1 MTPPRRLTARA
12 LVSLLAVGVGALLLV
27 SSAQADFDFLPG
39 TEGFSVSA
47 LHQEGTPATQAGS
60 HPYQLTV
67 GFTLT
72 SHELVGRT
80 LPEGDIKHLT
90 ADLPRGLVVDPQ
102 ATPRCTEAQL
112 ESDHQTGGG
121 CPPSAAVGTIDVT
134 TNFQDTVV
142 TFHSPLFNMMPPPGE
157 PAEFGVDV
165 GDLAVYFH
173 LAGGVGGAPD
183 YTLFAEANDI
193 ISKLPVIAAST
204 TLWGDPSS
212 PSHDAERCPV
222 EGPCDSPVERTRAA
236 FLTMPTACA
245 GPLSATIGA
254 ASWQEPGTEIAD
266 TAELPGLEGCG
277 ALAFAPSIAV
287 QPETAAADSPTGLQV
302 DLHFPQ
308 NEEYE
313 SEGQVP
319 QLAEAQLR
327 DAVVTLPAGM
337 AINPS
342 SAEGL
347 AACTP
352 EQFGLTGP
360 NATKPAECPSASKLG
375 TVEVDTPLLD
385 HPLPG
390 AVYLAAQGD
399 NPFHSLL
406 AIYVAIDDPIT
417 GVIVKLAGHVQPNA
431 ETGQLTT
438 TFEENPQLPFEEL
451 KFHFFGGPRAA
462 LTTPPTCGTKT
473 TSTDLTPWTSPE
485 GEDAHP
491 SSSFTVTSGPGGSAC
506 AETSAEAS
514 NHPSFSAG
522 TVSAQAGAF
531 SPFALKLSREDGSQE
546 LKALNVTLPPG
557 LIGKLAGVAE
567 CPQADIE
574 AAERRSGEG
583 EGRIEQESPS
593 CPASS
598 EVGAV
603 TVGVGSGSPFY
614 VHGHAYLTGPYKGAP
629 FGIAIVT
636 PAIAGPFDLGTV
648 VVRSALYVNPG
659 TAQVTV
665 KSDEIPHILDGI
677 PLDVRSIAVDVNRP
691 DFTLNPTSCD
701 PMAISGE
708 AFSIPGQAAGLTDP
722 FQVGGCAS
730 LPFNPSLTVF
740 TQAKT
745 SKADG
750 ADLIV
755 KVAQTPG
762 EANIHNVDLTIPK
775 ILPSRLSTLQQACIE
790 AQFNA
795 NPAGCPEGSFI
806 GTAIAHTPVLNVP
819 LSGPAIL
826 VSHGS
831 AEFPDVEFLLQGE
844 GVEIILDGKTD
855 IKAGITYSKFETVP
869 DAPISS
875 FETILPE
882 GPHSVLT
889 TERPGST
896 NLCAQKLTIPAAF
909 TAQNGT
915 EIQRDTPI
923 EVEGCSTSLSFTS
936 SIKRESLALSVY
948 APAAGKLTAS
958 GKGLTT
964 ASRTAKGHEEITIT
978 LRQKQAGKF
987 KTSVKV
993 VFSPS
998 TGKAREKQ
1006 SKSTKVTFKR

>member
-12 LVSLLAVGVGALLLV
+12 LVTLLAVGAGALLLV
-27 SSAQADFDFLPG
+27 SSAQADFAFLPG

-47 LHQEGTPATQAGS
+47 LNQDSTTVTQAGS
-60 HPYQLTV
+60 HPYQVTV

-72 SHELVGRT
+72 SHVLEGRT
-80 LPEGDIKHLT
+80 LPEGDIKRLT
-90 ADLPRGLVVDPQ
+90 AALPKGLVVDPQ

-112 ESDHQTGGG
+112 ESDLTGKG
-121 CPPSAAVGTIDVT
+121 CPPSAAVGTIAVT
-134 TNFQDTVV
+134 SNFQNTLV

-165 GDLAVYFH
+165 GALAVYFH

-183 YTLFAEANDI
+183 YTLFADASDI

-212 PSHDAERCPV
+212 PSHDAERCPL
-222 EGPCDSPVERTRAA
+222 EGFCNAPVERTRAA

-245 GPLSATIGA
+245 GPLSATISA
-254 ASWQEPGTEIAD
+254 ASWQEPGAEIAD

-277 ALAFAPSIAV
+277 ALAFTPSIAV
-287 QPETAAADSPTGLQV
+287 QPETGVADSPTGLQV

-313 SEGQVP
+313 SERQVP
-319 QLAEAQLR
+319 QLAEAHLR

-337 AINPS
+337 AVNPS

-360 NATKPAECPSASKLG
+360 DATKPVECPDASKLG
-375 TVEVDTPLLD
+375 TVEIDTPLLD

-406 AIYVAIDDPIT
+406 AIYVAVDDPAT

-438 TFEENPQLPFEEL
+438 TFEENPQLPFDEL
-451 KFHFFGGPRAA
+451 KFHFFGGPRAP
-462 LTTPPTCGTKT
+462 LTTPSTCGTKT

-485 GEDAHP
+485 GEQAHP
-491 SSSFTVTSGPGGSAC
+491 SSSFKVISGPGGSAC

-514 NHPSFSAG
+514 DHPSFSAG
-522 TVSAQAGAF
+522 TVSIQAGAF
-531 SPFALKLSREDGSQE
+531 SPFVLKLSREDGSQE

-567 CPQADIE
+567 CPQGDVE

-583 EGRIEQESPS
+583 EGRTEQQSPS

-598 EVGAV
+598 EVGTV
-603 TVGVGSGSPFY
+603 NVGVGSGSPFY
-614 VHGHAYLTGPYKGAP
+614 VQGHAYLTGPYKGAP
-629 FGIAIVT
+629 FGIAIIT

-648 VVRSALYVNPG
+648 VVRSALYVNPE

-677 PLDVRSIAVDVNRP
+677 PLDVRSIAVNVSRS
-691 DFTLNPTSCD
+691 DFTFNPTSCD

-708 AFSIPGQAAGLTDP
+708 AFSTVGQATGLTDP
-722 FQVGGCAS
+722 FQVGGCTS
-730 LPFNPSLTVF
+730 LPFKPSFTVS

-750 ADLIV
+750 AGLIV
-755 KVAQTPG
+755 KVAQKQG
-762 EANIHNVDLTIPK
+762 EANIHKVELTIPK
-775 ILPSRLSTLQQACIE
+775 VLPSRLSTLQQACSE

-795 NPAGCPEGSFI
+795 NPAGCPEASFI

-819 LSGPAIL
+819 LTGPAIL

-844 GVEIILDGKTD
+844 GVEIVLDGKTD
-855 IKAGITYSKFETVP
+855 IKGGVTYSKFETVP

-889 TERPGST
+889 TERPEST
-896 NLCAQKLTIPAAF
+896 NLCAQKPLTLPVAF

-915 EIQRDTPI
+915 EVRQGSPI
-923 EVEGCSTSLSFTS
+923 AVEGCSTSLSFVS
-936 SIKRESLALSVY
+936 SVKKQTLTLTVY
-948 APAAGKLTAS
+948 APAAGRLTAS

-964 ASRTAKGHEEITIT
+964 VSKTAKGHEDVAIT
-978 LRQKQAGKF
+978 LKQKHAGKF
-987 KTSVKV
+987 KSFVKV

-998 TGKAREKQ
+998 TGKIRSKQ
-1006 SKSTKVTFKR
+1006 SKSAKVMFKK